1 MFDEQTVKTVVEEV
15 LKQINLRGR
24 LQTGATSPV
33 GVSNRHI
40 HLGQEDLDTLFGAGY
55 KLQVMKDLS
64 QPGQFAANETVT
76 VVGNKGLIQN
86 VRILGPVRK
95 STQIE
100 ISLTDSFTL
109 GVAPV
114 VRDSGDTKGTPG
126 CIILGPKGRVILKEG
141 VIVASRH
148 VHLHDKDAL
157 KFGLKDG
164 DRISVKSNGP
174 RSAIFQNVLCRVA
187 ATFALDFH
195 IDTDEANGAGIKNC
209 DLVEFLI

>member
-40 HLGQEDLDTLFGAGY
+40 HLGQEDLDTLFGSGY

-64 QPGQFAANETVT
+64 QPGQYAAKECLTI
-76 VVGNKGLIQN
+76 VGNKGMIQN

-100 ISLTDSFTL
+100 ISVTDSYTL
-109 GVAPV
+109 GVPPV

-148 VHLHDKDAL
+148 VHLHEKDAT

-164 DRISVKSNGP
+164 DRISVKTQGP
-174 RSAIFQNVLCRVA
+174 RSVILQNVLCRVH
-187 ATFALDFH
+187 ATFALDMH
-195 IDTDEANGAGIKNC
+195 IDTDEANAAGIKTG
-209 DLVEFLI
+209 DVVEFLI